1 MNGFTQQFI
10 DIITDPNKTPLDVYK
25 ELHVMHNTAKLQNE
39 PVIYPDTDPRPGH
52 TDKVLEIT
60 IFGDVLPND
69 PDYANNWK
77 RKPIPLSYYT
87 DFNGWTFHVNKRNP
101 LYSTS

>member
-52 TDKVLEIT
+52 
-60 IFGDVLPND
+60 
-69 PDYANNWK
+69 
-77 RKPIPLSYYT
+77 R
-87 DFNGWTFHVNKRNP
+87 
-101 LYSTS
+101 